1 MNKKL
6 LKEGT
11 DYLFNLDIY
20 KNIYHNTKNLS
31 WNELPLYI
39 AFKIE
44 ILLICF
50 LATLDIRKMH
60 YERIKNEINYI
71 YQKSPSRKISVVQRK
86 YSGLKLNK

>member
-6 LKEGT
+6 WKEGT

-20 KNIYHNTKNLS
+20 KKSTITPKIYQ

-39 AFKIE
+39 AFEME

-71 YQKSPSRKISVVQRK
+71 YQKSPSRNISVVQR
-86 YSGLKLNK
+86 